1 MTGTV
6 TFRSATI
13 LKMSVRGWTENAG
26 VDLVAV
32 VQALQ
37 GVDLVAG
44 AQGSIPEVTMG

>member
-1 MTGTV
+1 
-6 TFRSATI
+6 
-13 LKMSVRGWTENAG
+13 MSVRGWTENAG

-44 AQGSIPEVTMG
+44 AQGSIPEANLG